1 MKRFFKGVFLVGCGL
16 FGLYLALISL
26 LKLPNLQQ
34 FIQTSIEDKL
44 TEVLERDVEIEELSG
59 TIFAGIKAKNVTV
72 STQDRHLGLHFFK
85 IAELKIFFAPTFKF
99 MHLPSYIK
107 RVSIDGF
114 DINVIRSKNKRLN
127 VQQFVRLFSSSG
139 GLAFR
144 FEIDI
149 NNVTGKY
156 IDYRGWGKSAKTFS
170 TSFTKGRPQL
180 LLIQYSVHLSMLM
193 PYRMVPMSMQ
203 V

>member
-1 MKRFFKGVFLVGCGL
+1 MH
-16 FGLYLALISL
+16 L
-26 LKLPNLQQ
+26 LLNLC
-34 FIQTSIEDKL
+34 
-44 TEVLERDVEIEELSG
+44 R
-59 TIFAGIKAKNVTV
+59 
-72 STQDRHLGLHFFK
+72 
-85 IAELKIFFAPTFKF
+85 
-99 MHLPSYIK
+99 LPSYIK

-156 IDYRGWGKSAKTFS
+156 IDYRGWGNSAHTFS
-170 TSFTKGRPQL
+170 TNFTKGAATIIVDSTLGTSLNVDALPDGANENASLNALFNKGRFF
-180 LLIQYSVHLSMLM
+180 
-193 PYRMVPMSMQ
+193 
-203 V
+203 